1 MKRIALA
8 GPLLALLA
16 ACSSKSEPP
25 VIVLGVDGMEWSVAE
40 ALLAAGRMPH
50 LQRLLD
56 EGVGGT
62 LRTLEPTFSPSLWTT
77 IATGRMPQEHG
88 IPFFSELDPQTGMPK
103 EGGLP
108 YTSECRRVPA
118 IWNLAGEAGKDVLA
132 VGWWVSWPA
141 EAVPNGRIVAS
152 YAAQG
157 QGALLWKPGVWK
169 DGLPELT
176 WPPSLA
182 GGIAPRLE
190 EGAPD
195 GPYAAAQLARY
206 GFSPREWM
214 EQQRLYGDERGRE
227 VSFRSTWVGD
237 RTHQQIFL
245 DQLARGVA
253 DLNLVYFGNLDVV
266 GHMFW
271 RYHEPAPYRYPI
283 PPERVAFFGEHVKKA
298 YEDVDAWIGEI
309 LAALPPE
316 RVVML
321 VSDHGMAAYRL
332 NNPADRNSGHH
343 ERGEPGCFVLSG
355 TGVARRGLLPAAER
369 RVGTI
374 LDVAPTLC
382 DLLGIPALQE
392 MSTLD
397 PQGRR
402 VEYRSLRALM
412 TPEWQAERELAQ
424 RVPSP
429 PFRAPLPPREPVA
442 GASELFNQT
451 FAELGYTGV
460 GGAAPPAPPTPPAPP
475 ADDAEPPR

>member
-1 MKRIALA
+1 MKRFARAAPWLMA
-8 GPLLALLA
+8 LA
-16 ACSSKSEPP
+16 ACSGAERPP
-25 VIVLGVDGMEWSVAE
+25 VVVIGVDGMEWSVAE
-40 ALLAAGRMPH
+40 ALLAEGRMPH

-56 EGVGGT
+56 EGVGGHLQT
-62 LRTLEPTFSPSLWTT
+62 LLPTFSPSLWTT

-88 IPFFSELDPQTGMPK
+88 IPFFSELDPKTGMPK
-103 EGGLP
+103 EHGLP

-118 IWNLAGEAGKDVLA
+118 IWNLAGDAGKDVLA

-141 EAVPNGRIVAS
+141 EPVPNARIVAS

-176 WPPSLA
+176 WPPALA
-182 GGIAPRLE
+182 SAIAPRLE

-195 GPYAAAQLARY
+195 GPYAAAQLERY
-206 GFSPREWM
+206 GFSPAAWM
-214 EQQRLYGDERGRE
+214 EERALYGDERGRE
-227 VSFRSTWVGD
+227 VSLRSTWVGD
-237 RTHQQIFL
+237 RTHQRIFL
-245 DQLARGVA
+245 DQIRDDLA
-253 DLNLVYFGNLDVV
+253 DLNLVYFGNLDVA

-271 RYHEPAPYRYPI
+271 RYHEPEAYRYPV
-283 PPERVAFFGEHVKKA
+283 PPERVEFFGQHVRKA

-309 LAALPPE
+309 LAGLPAE
-316 RVVML
+316 RVVMV
-321 VSDHGMAAYRL
+321 VSDHGMGAYRL

-355 TGVARRGLLPAAER
+355 SGVERRGLLPAAQR
-369 RVGTI
+369 RLGSI

-382 DLLGIPALQE
+382 DLLGIPALLE
-392 MSTLD
+392 MSRLD
-397 PQGRR
+397 EKGNR
-402 VEYRSLRALM
+402 VEYRSLRHLM
-412 TPEWQAERELAQ
+412 SVAWQNEHAEPA

-451 FAELGYTGV
+451 FTELGYTGV
-460 GGAAPPAPPTPPAPP
+460 GGGEPPAPPPPP
-475 ADDAEPPR
+475 DEPPPR